1 MCPDLLDALLEPHR
15 EAEQLGGADSGF
27 SLHVVLGFFWGT
39 NAPFCSE
46 LELLEAKVRLIEI

>member
-27 SLHVVLGFFWGT
+27 SLHVVLGFSWEQTLPSVQNQNFWRQS
-39 NAPFCSE
+39 C
-46 LELLEAKVRLIEI
+46 V